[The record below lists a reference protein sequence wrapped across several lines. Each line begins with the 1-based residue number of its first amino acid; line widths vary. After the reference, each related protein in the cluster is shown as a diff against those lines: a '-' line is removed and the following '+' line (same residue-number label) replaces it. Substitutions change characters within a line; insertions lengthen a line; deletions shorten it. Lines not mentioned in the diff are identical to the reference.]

1 MAYSDFKNASMRLT
15 FDNGLD
21 EQGRLKRKIKAYQ
34 NVAENASPAGIFAAA
49 QVLEAFG
56 TKPLMELEKISGSS
70 IYQ

>member
-1 MAYSDFKNASMRLT
+1 MAFSDFKNASMRLT

-21 EQGRLKRKIKAYQ
+21 EQGRLKRKVKAYQ
-34 NVAENASPAGIFAAA
+34 NVAEAATADRIFQAA
-49 QVLEAFG
+49 QVLETFG

>member
-1 MAYSDFKNASMRLT
+1 MAFSDFKNASMRLT

-21 EQGRLKRKIKAYQ
+21 GQGRLKRKVKAYP
-34 NVAENASPAGIFAAA
+34 NVAEAATADGIFQVA

>member
-1 MAYSDFKNASMRLT
+1 MAFSDFKNASMRLT

-21 EQGRLKRKIKAYQ
+21 EQGRLKRKVKAYQ
-34 NVAENASPAGIFAAA
+34 NVAEAATADGIFQAA
-49 QVLEAFG
+49 QVLETFG

>member
-21 EQGRLKRKIKAYQ
+21 EQGRLKRKVKAYQ
-34 NVAENASPAGIFAAA
+34 NVTENASPAGMFTVA

>member
-21 EQGRLKRKIKAYQ
+21 DQGRLKRKVKAYQ
-34 NVAENASPAGIFAAA
+34 NVTENASAAGIFAAA
-49 QVLEAFG
+49 QVLESFG
-56 TKPLMELEKISGSS
+56 TKPLMELEKISGSN

>member
-1 MAYSDFKNASMRLT
+1 MAFSDFKNASMRLT

-21 EQGRLKRKIKAYQ
+21 EQGRLKRKVKAYQ
-34 NVAENASPAGIFAAA
+34 NVAEAATADGIFQAA
-49 QVLEAFG
+49 QVLESFG

>member
-1 MAYSDFKNASMRLT
+1 MALSDFKNASMRLT

-21 EQGRLKRKIKAYQ
+21 EQGRLKRKVKAYQ
-34 NVAENASPAGIFAAA
+34 NVAEAATADGIFQAA
-49 QVLEAFG
+49 QVLETFG

>member
-1 MAYSDFKNASMRLT
+1 MAFSDFKSASMRLT

-21 EQGRLKRKIKAYQ
+21 EQGRLKRKVKAYQ
-34 NVAENASPAGIFAAA
+34 NVAEAATADGIFQAA
-49 QVLEAFG
+49 QVLETFG

>member
-1 MAYSDFKNASMRLT
+1 MAFSDFKNASVRLT

-21 EQGRLKRKIKAYQ
+21 ENGRLKRKVKAYQ
-34 NVAENASPAGIFAAA
+34 NVAEAATADGIFQAA
-49 QVLEAFG
+49 QVLETFG

>member
-1 MAYSDFKNASMRLT
+1 MAFSDFKNASMRLT

-21 EQGRLKRKIKAYQ
+21 ENGRLKRKVKAYQ
-34 NVAENASPAGIFAAA
+34 NVAEAATADGIFQAA
-49 QVLEAFG
+49 QVLETFG

>member
-1 MAYSDFKNASMRLT
+1 MAFSDFKNASMRLT

-21 EQGRLKRKIKAYQ
+21 ENGRLKRKVKAYQ
-34 NVAENASPAGIFAAA
+34 NVAEAATADGIFQTA
-49 QVLEAFG
+49 QVLETFG

>member
-1 MAYSDFKNASMRLT
+1 MAYSDFKSASMRLT

-21 EQGRLKRKIKAYQ
+21 GEGRLKRKVKAYQ
-34 NVAENASPAGIFAAA
+34 NVAENASAEGIFAVA
-49 QVLEAFG
+49 QVLETFG

>member
-1 MAYSDFKNASMRLT
+1 MAFSDFKNASMRLT

-21 EQGRLKRKIKAYQ
+21 EQGRLKRKVKAYQ
-34 NVAENASPAGIFAAA
+34 NVAEAATADGIFHAA
-49 QVLEAFG
+49 QVLETFG